1 MVRALLE
8 KIHDVLAVKM
18 LADLRAVHEK
28 KVLLPLAEG
37 KTANGA
43 APAAAAPVAASSTAS
58 TAAAADKTPKGIKTS
73 TVRLDVEMLAS
84 CVLLSAPFHA
94 LLMLCHSA
102 MDVSQAFTDLN
113 RVRIWTQS
121 DATVT
126 AKANTPF
133 SFFGGNL
140 SGEIQ
145 SLDPGRSIVMS
156 WRVGSW
162 PSGTRPF

>member
-1 MVRALLE
+1 MNDVNQDEDADDYTVRRPASSFFFVCLTCRRHQVDLSTADADAGQKKKIREVVRALLE

-43 APAAAAPVAASSTAS
+43 APAAAPAAASSTAS

-84 CVLLSAPFHA
+84 CVPLSIPF
-94 LLMLCHSA
+94 ML
-102 MDVSQAFTDLN
+102 D
-113 RVRIWTQS
+113 
-121 DATVT
+121 
-126 AKANTPF
+126 
-133 SFFGGNL
+133 
-140 SGEIQ
+140 
-145 SLDPGRSIVMS
+145 
-156 WRVGSW
+156 
-162 PSGTRPF
+162 